1 MVQRDDQRQPS
12 VPHHQ
17 QVRHCCHNQHTVIQF
32 LIIAAD
38 HYTFLLCNIYYYV
51 YLYSEIKGMGSFGVS
66 VKTKVPKNATI
77 PPDATIK
84 KILIY
89 IIYIIF

>member
-1 MVQRDDQRQPS
+1 MCV
-12 VPHHQ
+12 
-17 QVRHCCHNQHTVIQF
+17 VIQEGQRF
-32 LIIAAD
+32 WRGMILKKSA
-38 HYTFLLCNIYYYV
+38 
-51 YLYSEIKGMGSFGVS
+51 EIFGVS